1 MRNRRRHSSY
11 KFTEK
16 THSKRGI
23 AATVLALVLLALY
36 GIFVHL
42 AFRTEGSLS
51 VYFGGVGVIA
61 MLASL
66 VVFFVAVGS
75 LKEEDSFKLFPRL
88 GCFLSLLAV
97 VCWIGTYAW
106 GFYLG

>member
-1 MRNRRRHSSY
+1 MVLICISLIMSDVEHLFMCFLAICMSSLENCL
-11 KFTEK
+11 FRPSA
-16 THSKRGI
+16 H
-23 AATVLALVLLALY
+23 VLLALY
-36 GIFVHL
+36 GVFVHL

-88 GCFLSLLAV
+88 SSFLSLLVA
-97 VCWIGTYAW
+97 VCWT
-106 GFYLG
+106 